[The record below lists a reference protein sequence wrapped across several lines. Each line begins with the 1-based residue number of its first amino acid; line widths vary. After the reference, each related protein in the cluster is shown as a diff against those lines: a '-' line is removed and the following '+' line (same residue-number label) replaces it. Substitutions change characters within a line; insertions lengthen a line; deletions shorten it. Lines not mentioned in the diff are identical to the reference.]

1 MTGRFDPEVADVQ
14 LLADGRKA
22 TLLKTFR
29 YTDGEGKPWEAPA
42 GTAIDGASIPQ
53 MFWSIIGGPYEG
65 KYRFA
70 SIVHDR
76 YCVDHGGRTW
86 KEVHRMFH
94 HACLAGGT
102 DPQLAKLMYAAVY
115 HFGPRWSDEDK
126 GVDELA
132 ALIPPERAR
141 IAEALETVQPARAF
155 TTAATRARTPDA
167 LTEQQYRDLVL
178 APRPAARRSVAM
190 AAGNGATVDKW
201 DRIRDFVRAQPDA
214 TLEQVEQVQ

>member
-1 MTGRFDPEVADVQ
+1 
-14 LLADGRKA
+14 
-22 TLLKTFR
+22 
-29 YTDGEGKPWEAPA
+29 
-42 GTAIDGASIPQ
+42 

-141 IAEALETVQPARAF
+141 SPRRWKRSSPPRA
-155 TTAATRARTPDA
+155 
-167 LTEQQYRDLVL
+167 
-178 APRPAARRSVAM
+178 APRPRGPARRRRRMSSSIATWSSRRAREPPPR
-190 AAGNGATVDKW
+190 AATEAEGTTLDKW
-201 DRIRDFVRAQPDA
+201 DRIREFIRTRPGA
-214 TLEQVEQVQ
+214 TLDQVEQVE